1 VTPKSSSGGLQHLAA
16 IALLVC
22 ALGACTR
29 TGDLPRSLLPLGDFV
44 AVLHPGGT
52 APRAAAILVPGCDG
66 VGSHIDDAARRLA
79 EAGVIAIVFD
89 YPRRQSLDA
98 SCRTLDL
105 AALRRDLVAVVGL
118 ILREVNVMP
127 DRLHLIGWG
136 QGGAAVMATLA
147 DVAPRIRSA
156 AAFYPDCARLER
168 WQVPVPMLLLLGD
181 ADRVSSPEICARL
194 AEAATGAENVL
205 AIRYGGVGHG
215 FDVPTEMAAPAAPA
229 FWRSPRAVPRAA
241 YAPHVRDAAW
251 ADLRAF
257 FDLPQDTSGL

>member
-1 VTPKSSSGGLQHLAA
+1 MLKSRSCGLRHMAA
-16 IALLVC
+16 IVFLTV
-22 ALGACTR
+22 ALGACAR
-29 TGDLPRSLLPLGDFV
+29 TGEMPPNLLPLGDFV

-52 APRAAAILVPGCDG
+52 APRATAVLVPGCEG

-89 YPRRQSLDA
+89 YPRRQSLDPA
-98 SCRTLDL
+98 CRMLDL
-105 AALRRDLVAVVGL
+105 AALRRDLVAVVAL
-118 ILREVNVMP
+118 TLREVNVVP

-136 QGGAAVMATLA
+136 QGGSAVMAVLA

-156 AAFYPDCARLER
+156 AAFYPDCTRLER

-181 ADRVSSPEICARL
+181 ADRIAPPEICARL
-194 AEAATGAENVL
+194 AEAATGGENVL
-205 AIRYGGVGHG
+205 AIRYGGAGHG
-215 FDVPTEMAAPAAPA
+215 FDAPTEMAAPAATA
-229 FWRSPRAVPRAA
+229 FWRSPRAAPRAA

-257 FDLPQDTSGL
+257 FDLPQDASGL

>member
-1 VTPKSSSGGLQHLAA
+1 MPKFKTRGLRRLAA
-16 IALLVC
+16 TALLVS
-22 ALGACTR
+22 ALGACAR
-29 TGDLPRSLLPLGDFV
+29 TGEVPRNLLPLGDFV

-52 APRAAAILVPGCDG
+52 APRAAAVLVPGCEG

-118 ILREVNVMP
+118 TLREVNVMP
-127 DRLHLIGWG
+127 DRLHMIGWG
-136 QGGAAVMATLA
+136 QGGVAVMAALA

-181 ADRVSSPEICARL
+181 ADRVSPPEICARL
-194 AEAATGAENVL
+194 AEAAAGGEKVL
-205 AIRYGGVGHG
+205 AIRYGGAGHG
-215 FDVPTEMAAPAAPA
+215 FDAPTEMAAPAATA

-257 FDLPQDTSGL
+257 FDLPPDASGL